1 MITILGLSTLLQA
14 QIRPQRVRV
23 GENIA
28 ESLIAKMV
36 QPIYPDEARSKSIN
50 GPVRMQVNI
59 SKSGDVESV
68 KVLSGDPILAPA
80 AVAAVKQWKYTP
92 SRLKGEIMAMQTW
105 VTVTFT
111 VPSR

>member
-1 MITILGLSTLLQA
+1 LITILGLSTLLQA

-50 GPVRMQVNI
+50 GPLGMQVNI
-59 SKSGDVESV
+59 SKSGDVEKRESAV
-68 KVLSGDPILAPA
+68 RRPDSCAGSRRRRETVEVHPI
-80 AVAAVKQWKYTP
+80 
-92 SRLKGEIMAMQTW
+92 G
-105 VTVTFT
+105 
-111 VPSR
+111 